1 MTEVLIFLN
10 IIILEIV
17 LSIDNAAVLAA
28 MVKELPKEQQKKALT
43 YGIAGA
49 YVFRGLALLFA
60 SVLIKLVWLK
70 VAGGLYLMYLAYNAL
85 STNVEQG
92 GESKMTIK
100 IPFLSALWSTIVA
113 IEMMDLVFSIDNVFA
128 AVAFTPNLWLIC
140 GGVFIGIL
148 AMRFATTK
156 FVKVLEK
163 NPVLERV
170 AYWVIGA
177 LGLKLVSSYWLH
189 DLNTEAIDAVFSI
202 LTLLAFIIPLIIK
215 TKKLCQQIQLQFTLD

>member
-10 IIILEIV
+10 IMILEIV

-92 GESKMTIK
+92 GESKMSIK

-163 NPVLERV
+163 NPILERV

-202 LTLLAFIIPLIIK
+202 LTLLAFIVPLIIK
-215 TKKLCQQIQLQFTLD
+215 KK

>member
-49 YVFRGLALLFA
+49 YIFRGLALVFA
-60 SVLIKLVWLK
+60 SVLVQLVWLK
-70 VAGGLYLMYLAYNAL
+70 VIGGLYLIYLAYKAL
-85 STNVEQG
+85 FEKSENG
-92 GESKMTIK
+92 DSAMNIK
-100 IPFLSALWSTIVA
+100 IGWLSPLWSTIVA
-113 IEMMDLVFSIDNVFA
+113 IEIMDLVFSIDNVFA

-163 NPVLERV
+163 NPILERV

-189 DLNTEAIDAVFSI
+189 DLNTEAIDVVFSI
-202 LTLLAFIIPLIIK
+202 LTLLAFVVPLIIK
-215 TKKLCQQIQLQFTLD
+215 QK

>member
-10 IIILEIV
+10 IMILEIV

-140 GGVFIGIL
+140 GGVFVGIL

-163 NPVLERV
+163 NPILERV

-189 DLNTEAIDAVFSI
+189 DLNTEAIDAIFSI

-215 TKKLCQQIQLQFTLD
+215 KK

>member
-10 IIILEIV
+10 IMILEIV

-163 NPVLERV
+163 NPILERV

-177 LGLKLVSSYWLH
+177 LGLKLVSSYWLY

-202 LTLLAFIIPLIIK
+202 LTLLAFVVPLIIK
-215 TKKLCQQIQLQFTLD
+215 KK

>member
-1 MTEVLIFLN
+1 MTELLIFLN
-10 IIILEIV
+10 IMILEIV

-28 MVKELPKEQQKKALT
+28 MVKELQKDQQKKALT

-49 YVFRGLALLFA
+49 YLFRGLALLFA

-163 NPVLERV
+163 NPILERV

-189 DLNTEAIDAVFSI
+189 DLNTESIDAVFSI

-215 TKKLCQQIQLQFTLD
+215 TKK

>member
-10 IIILEIV
+10 IMILEIV

-28 MVKELPKEQQKKALT
+28 MVKELPKDQQKKALT

-140 GGVFIGIL
+140 GGVFVGIL

-163 NPVLERV
+163 NPILERV

-215 TKKLCQQIQLQFTLD
+215 TKK

>member
-10 IIILEIV
+10 IMILEIV

-49 YVFRGLALLFA
+49 YLFRGLALLFA

-140 GGVFIGIL
+140 GGVFVGIL

-163 NPVLERV
+163 NPILEKV

-189 DLNTEAIDAVFSI
+189 DLNTESIDAVFSI

-215 TKKLCQQIQLQFTLD
+215 KK

>member
-163 NPVLERV
+163 NPVLEKV

-202 LTLLAFIIPLIIK
+202 LTLLAFVVPLIIK
-215 TKKLCQQIQLQFTLD
+215 KK

>member
-1 MTEVLIFLN
+1 MTELLIFLN
-10 IIILEIV
+10 IMILEIV

-28 MVKELPKEQQKKALT
+28 MVKELPKDQQKKALT

-49 YVFRGLALLFA
+49 YLFRGLALLFA

-85 STNVEQG
+85 SSKVETDG
-92 GESKMTIK
+92 GSKMTIK

-140 GGVFIGIL
+140 GGVFVGIL

-163 NPVLERV
+163 NPILERV

-202 LTLLAFIIPLIIK
+202 LTLLAFVIPLIIK
-215 TKKLCQQIQLQFTLD
+215 KK

>member
-10 IIILEIV
+10 IVILEIV

-28 MVKELPKEQQKKALT
+28 MVKELPKNQQKKALT

-163 NPVLERV
+163 NPILERV

-177 LGLKLVSSYWLH
+177 LGLKLVSSYWLY

-202 LTLLAFIIPLIIK
+202 LTLLAFVVPLIIK
-215 TKKLCQQIQLQFTLD
+215 KK

>member
-1 MTEVLIFLN
+1 MTEILIFLN
-10 IIILEIV
+10 IMILEIV

-28 MVKELPKEQQKKALT
+28 MVKELPKDQQKKALT

-49 YVFRGLALLFA
+49 YLFRGLALLFA

-163 NPVLERV
+163 NPILERV

-189 DLNTEAIDAVFSI
+189 DLNTEAIDVVFSI

-215 TKKLCQQIQLQFTLD
+215 KK

>member
-10 IIILEIV
+10 IMILEIV

-70 VAGGLYLMYLAYNAL
+70 VAGGLYLMYLAYKAL
-85 STNVEQG
+85 SSKVEEG
-92 GESKMTIK
+92 GESKMSIK

-140 GGVFIGIL
+140 GGVFVGIL

-163 NPVLERV
+163 NPILEKV

-215 TKKLCQQIQLQFTLD
+215 TKK

>member
-10 IIILEIV
+10 IMILEIV

-28 MVKELPKEQQKKALT
+28 MVKELPKDQQKKALT

-163 NPVLERV
+163 NPILERV

-189 DLNTEAIDAVFSI
+189 DLNTESIDAVFSI

-215 TKKLCQQIQLQFTLD
+215 TKK

>member
-163 NPVLERV
+163 NPVLEKV

-189 DLNTEAIDAVFSI
+189 DLNTEAIDIVFSI
-202 LTLLAFIIPLIIK
+202 LTLLAFVIPLIIK
-215 TKKLCQQIQLQFTLD
+215 KK

>member
-10 IIILEIV
+10 IMILEIV

-70 VAGGLYLMYLAYNAL
+70 IAGGLYLMYLAYNAL

-163 NPVLERV
+163 NPILERV

-215 TKKLCQQIQLQFTLD
+215 TKK

>member
-10 IIILEIV
+10 IMILEIV

-49 YVFRGLALLFA
+49 YLFRGFALLFA

-140 GGVFIGIL
+140 GGVFVGIL

-163 NPVLERV
+163 NPILERV

-177 LGLKLVSSYWLH
+177 LGLKLVSSYWLR

-215 TKKLCQQIQLQFTLD
+215 KK

>member
-10 IIILEIV
+10 IMILEIV

-49 YVFRGLALLFA
+49 YIFRGFALLFA

-163 NPVLERV
+163 NPILERV

-215 TKKLCQQIQLQFTLD
+215 KK

>member
-1 MTEVLIFLN
+1 MTEILIFLN
-10 IIILEIV
+10 IMILEIV

-28 MVKELPKEQQKKALT
+28 MVKELPKDQQKKALT

-49 YVFRGLALLFA
+49 YLFRGLALLFA

-163 NPVLERV
+163 NPILERV

-215 TKKLCQQIQLQFTLD
+215 KK

>member
-1 MTEVLIFLN
+1 MLVKISEVLIFLN
-10 IIILEIV
+10 IMILEIV

-163 NPVLERV
+163 NPILERV

-202 LTLLAFIIPLIIK
+202 LTLLAFVVPLIIK
-215 TKKLCQQIQLQFTLD
+215 KK

>member
-1 MTEVLIFLN
+1 MTELLIFLN
-10 IIILEIV
+10 IMILEIV

-28 MVKELPKEQQKKALT
+28 MVKELPKDQQKKALT

-49 YVFRGLALLFA
+49 YLFRGLALLFA

-140 GGVFIGIL
+140 GGVFVGIL

-163 NPVLERV
+163 NPILERV

-189 DLNTEAIDAVFSI
+189 DLNTESFDAVFSI

-215 TKKLCQQIQLQFTLD
+215 KK

>member
-10 IIILEIV
+10 IMILEIV

-28 MVKELPKEQQKKALT
+28 MVKELPKNQQKKALT

-85 STNVEQG
+85 SSKVETEG
-92 GESKMTIK
+92 SSKMTIK

-140 GGVFIGIL
+140 GGVFVGIL

-156 FVKVLEK
+156 FAKVLVK
-163 NPVLERV
+163 NPILEKV

-215 TKKLCQQIQLQFTLD
+215 KK

>member
-10 IIILEIV
+10 IMILEIV

-28 MVKELPKEQQKKALT
+28 MVKELPKNQQKKALT

-49 YVFRGLALLFA
+49 YLFRGLALLFA

-85 STNVEQG
+85 SSKVETDG
-92 GESKMTIK
+92 GSKMTIK

-140 GGVFIGIL
+140 GGVFVGIL

-163 NPVLERV
+163 NPILEKV

-189 DLNTEAIDAVFSI
+189 DLNTESIDAVFSI
-202 LTLLAFIIPLIIK
+202 LTLLAFIVPLIIK
-215 TKKLCQQIQLQFTLD
+215 KK

>member
-10 IIILEIV
+10 IMILEIV

-49 YVFRGLALLFA
+49 YLFRGLALLFA

-163 NPVLERV
+163 NPILERV

-202 LTLLAFIIPLIIK
+202 LTLLAFIVPLIIK
-215 TKKLCQQIQLQFTLD
+215 KK

>member
-1 MTEVLIFLN
+1 M
-10 IIILEIV
+10 ILEIV

-163 NPVLERV
+163 NPILERV

-189 DLNTEAIDAVFSI
+189 DLNTESIDAVFSI
-202 LTLLAFIIPLIIK
+202 LTLLAFIVPLIIK
-215 TKKLCQQIQLQFTLD
+215 KK

>member
-10 IIILEIV
+10 IMILEIV

-70 VAGGLYLMYLAYNAL
+70 VAGGLYLIYLAYNAL

-163 NPVLERV
+163 NPILERV

-215 TKKLCQQIQLQFTLD
+215 KK

>member
-10 IIILEIV
+10 IMILEIV

-85 STNVEQG
+85 SSKVEQG

-140 GGVFIGIL
+140 GGVFVGIL

-163 NPVLERV
+163 NPILERV

-202 LTLLAFIIPLIIK
+202 LTLLAFVIPLIIK
-215 TKKLCQQIQLQFTLD
+215 KK

>member
-49 YVFRGLALLFA
+49 YLFRGLALLFA

-113 IEMMDLVFSIDNVFA
+113 IELMDLVFSIDNVFA

-140 GGVFIGIL
+140 GGVFVGIL

-163 NPVLERV
+163 NPILERV

-202 LTLLAFIIPLIIK
+202 LTLLAFVVPLIIK
-215 TKKLCQQIQLQFTLD
+215 KK

>member
-10 IIILEIV
+10 IMILEIV

-28 MVKELPKEQQKKALT
+28 MVKELPKDQQKKALT

-49 YVFRGLALLFA
+49 YLFRGLALLFA

-70 VAGGLYLMYLAYNAL
+70 VVGGLYLMYLAYNAL

-163 NPVLERV
+163 NPILERV

-202 LTLLAFIIPLIIK
+202 LTLLAFVVPLIIK
-215 TKKLCQQIQLQFTLD
+215 KK

>member
-10 IIILEIV
+10 IMILEIV

-28 MVKELPKEQQKKALT
+28 MVKELPKNQQKKALT

-163 NPVLERV
+163 NPILERV

-177 LGLKLVSSYWLH
+177 LGLKLVSSYWLY

-202 LTLLAFIIPLIIK
+202 LTLLAFIVPLIIK
-215 TKKLCQQIQLQFTLD
+215 KK

>member
-140 GGVFIGIL
+140 GGVFVGIL

-163 NPVLERV
+163 NPILERV

-189 DLNTEAIDAVFSI
+189 GLNTEAIDAVFSI

-215 TKKLCQQIQLQFTLD
+215 KK

>member
-1 MTEVLIFLN
+1 MTELLIFLN
-10 IIILEIV
+10 IMILEIV

-28 MVKELPKEQQKKALT
+28 MVKELPKGQQKKALT

-85 STNVEQG
+85 STNIEQG

-163 NPVLERV
+163 NPILERV

-177 LGLKLVSSYWLH
+177 LGLKLVSSYWLY

-202 LTLLAFIIPLIIK
+202 LTLLAFVVPLIIK
-215 TKKLCQQIQLQFTLD
+215 KK

>member
-1 MTEVLIFLN
+1 MTEILIFLN
-10 IIILEIV
+10 IMILEIV

-28 MVKELPKEQQKKALT
+28 MVKELPKDQQKKALT

-49 YVFRGLALLFA
+49 YLFRGLALLFA

-85 STNVEQG
+85 SSKVETDG
-92 GESKMTIK
+92 GSKMTIK

-163 NPVLERV
+163 NPILERV

-189 DLNTEAIDAVFSI
+189 DLNTESIDAVFSI

-215 TKKLCQQIQLQFTLD
+215 KK

>member
-1 MTEVLIFLN
+1 MTELLIFLN
-10 IIILEIV
+10 IMILEIV

-28 MVKELPKEQQKKALT
+28 MVKELPKDQQKKALT

-49 YVFRGLALLFA
+49 YLFRGLALLFA

-140 GGVFIGIL
+140 GGVFVGIL

-163 NPVLERV
+163 NPILERV

-189 DLNTEAIDAVFSI
+189 DLNTESIDAVFSI

-215 TKKLCQQIQLQFTLD
+215 KK

>member
-49 YVFRGLALLFA
+49 YLFRGLALLFA

-163 NPVLERV
+163 NPILERV

-202 LTLLAFIIPLIIK
+202 LTLLAFVVPLIIK
-215 TKKLCQQIQLQFTLD
+215 KK

>member
-10 IIILEIV
+10 IMILEIV

-49 YVFRGLALLFA
+49 YLFRGLALLFA

-85 STNVEQG
+85 SSKVEQG
-92 GESKMTIK
+92 GDSKMTIK

-140 GGVFIGIL
+140 GGVFVGIL

-163 NPVLERV
+163 NPILERV
-170 AYWVIGA
+170 AYWVIGG

-189 DLNTEAIDAVFSI
+189 DLNTESIDAVFSI
-202 LTLLAFIIPLIIK
+202 LTLLAFIVPLIIK
-215 TKKLCQQIQLQFTLD
+215 KK

>member
-92 GESKMTIK
+92 GGSKMSIK

-163 NPVLERV
+163 NPILERV

-189 DLNTEAIDAVFSI
+189 DLNTESIDAVFSI
-202 LTLLAFIIPLIIK
+202 LTLLAFIVPLIIK
-215 TKKLCQQIQLQFTLD
+215 KK

>member
-1 MTEVLIFLN
+1 MSDILIFLN

-28 MVKELPKEQQKKALT
+28 IVKELPKSQQKKALT

-49 YVFRGLALLFA
+49 YIFRGLALVFA
-60 SVLIKLVWLK
+60 SILVQLVWLK
-70 VAGGLYLMYLAYNAL
+70 IVGGLYLIYLAY
-85 STNVEQG
+85 
-92 GESKMTIK
+92 
-100 IPFLSALWSTIVA
+100 SALFNNNNENSSGGINVKIRWLSPLWSSIVA
-113 IEMMDLVFSIDNVFA
+113 IEIMDLVFSIDNVFA
-128 AVAFTPNLWLIC
+128 AVAFTSNIWLIC

-163 NPVLERV
+163 NPILEKV

-177 LGLKLVSSYWLH
+177 LGLKLVSSYWLQN
-189 DLNTEAIDAVFSI
+189 LNLESVDAIFSI

-215 TKKLCQQIQLQFTLD
+215 KK

>member
-10 IIILEIV
+10 IMILEIV

-49 YVFRGLALLFA
+49 YLFRGFALLFA

-113 IEMMDLVFSIDNVFA
+113 IEIMDLVFSIDNVFA

-163 NPVLERV
+163 NPILERV

-215 TKKLCQQIQLQFTLD
+215 KK

>member
-1 MTEVLIFLN
+1 MTELLIFLN
-10 IIILEIV
+10 IMILEIV

-49 YVFRGLALLFA
+49 YVFRGLALVFA
-60 SVLIKLVWLK
+60 SILVQLVWLK
-70 VAGGLYLMYLAYNAL
+70 VVGGLYLIYLAYKAL
-85 STNVEQG
+85 FGKSENGSSGMNV
-92 GESKMTIK
+92 K
-100 IPFLSALWSTIVA
+100 IAWLSPLWSTIVA
-113 IEMMDLVFSIDNVFA
+113 IEIMDLVFSIDNVFA
-128 AVAFTPNLWLIC
+128 AVAFTSNIWLIC

-163 NPVLERV
+163 NPILEKV
-170 AYWVIGA
+170 AYWVIGI

-189 DLNTEAIDAVFSI
+189 DLNTEVIDLVFSI
-202 LTLLAFIIPLIIK
+202 LTLSAFIIPLIIK
-215 TKKLCQQIQLQFTLD
+215 KK